1 MYTQKKNLN
10 SDFFFKVQKNSTQKI
25 FEKKIDQ
32 KSKILIFEKL
42 GFSIFG
48 RKNPKKNLDRKKSKS
63 LRIKTAWI
71 WLVFRFKVVCNVYLT
86 AIRFRKSP
94 KINFCRVREAFGA

>member
-1 MYTQKKNLN
+1 M
-10 SDFFFKVQKNSTQKI
+10 
-25 FEKKIDQ
+25 
-32 KSKILIFEKL
+32 LIFEKL
-42 GFSIFG
+42 GFSIFC
-48 RKNPKKNLDRKKSKS
+48 RKNPKKNFGPKKKSKS

>member
-1 MYTQKKNLN
+1 M
-10 SDFFFKVQKNSTQKI
+10 
-25 FEKKIDQ
+25 
-32 KSKILIFEKL
+32 LIFEKL

-48 RKNPKKNLDRKKSKS
+48 RKNPKIFLDRKKSKI
-63 LRIKTAWI
+63 LRIKTVWI
-71 WLVFRFKVVCNVYLT
+71 WSVFHFKVVCNVYLT